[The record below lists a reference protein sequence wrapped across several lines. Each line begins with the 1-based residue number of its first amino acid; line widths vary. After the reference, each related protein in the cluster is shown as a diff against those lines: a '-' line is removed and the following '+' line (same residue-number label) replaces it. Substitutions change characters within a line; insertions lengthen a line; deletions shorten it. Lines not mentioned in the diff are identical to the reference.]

1 VQTAKVQAGKEKAVA
16 TERVEEEV
24 DWVWE
29 REEKDMKNQLNE
41 LIEEIN
47 LVVDSFRV
55 ELQDLAS
62 SPDDGDDE
70 ARQ

>member
-47 LVVDSFRV
+47 LIVDSFRV

-62 SPDDGDDE
+62 SPDDDDE